1 MKGKFE
7 VGQAQHV
14 RAHVER
20 KDKHFYFEVVFGD
33 RVLCFNAPSQS
44 EKDSLFT
51 NLIVKVQFALFV
63 FKLELAI
70 LTTLSNN
77 NNNIIINIVV
87 CCVNSELKKKWL
99 SLIKSSSPSQSKLQ
113 EIKQFVDENQFD
125 VNSMVLVEHHHKNES
140 GYCSALHLACASG
153 DVDVVRYLV
162 ESKHT
167 NINQHDSNLATP
179 LFYAVESSNWRA
191 IVDYLIEHGD
201 DVHAVDQSHEK
212 CTVSMCNK

>member
-1 MKGKFE
+1 MFCVSIHHHKAKKT
-7 VGQAQHV
+7 
-14 RAHVER
+14 R
-20 KDKHFYFEVVFGD
+20 
-33 RVLCFNAPSQS
+33 
-44 EKDSLFT
+44 LFT

-63 FKLELAI
+63 FELELTI
-70 LTTLSNN
+70 LTTLS

-87 CCVNSELKKKWL
+87 CHVNSELKMKWL

-125 VNSMVLVEHHHKNES
+125 LNSMVLAEHHHHKNES

-153 DVDVVRYLV
+153 DVDVVRYLI

-179 LFYAVESSNWRA
+179 LFYAVVESSN
-191 IVDYLIEHGD
+191 
-201 DVHAVDQSHEK
+201 
-212 CTVSMCNK
+212 